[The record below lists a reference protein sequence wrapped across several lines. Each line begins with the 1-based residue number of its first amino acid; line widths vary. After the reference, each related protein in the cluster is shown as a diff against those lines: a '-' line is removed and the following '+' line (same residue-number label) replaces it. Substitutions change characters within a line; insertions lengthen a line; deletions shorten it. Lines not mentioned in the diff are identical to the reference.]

1 MHLSTLLLA
10 ATSVVGIA
18 AQSNH
23 PLMRRA
29 DDNAPETAANK
40 STVEPKRFIVEFDKG
55 ADASALAA
63 DIANQRGAKV
73 LRVFTSD
80 IFTGA
85 AVETDVENI
94 DSLQALEPVKV
105 AWQSRK
111 LKLAPSTPLASFVE
125 NATAIDYDIH
135 HMTGVD
141 KLHEAGVLGK
151 GAKVAVVDTGIWYT
165 HEALGGGFGEGFK
178 VAGGYDFVGD
188 GSSAWPNEGQVKNPD
203 ADPLDQ
209 QGHGT
214 HVAGII
220 AGNSSILTGV
230 APAATLYAYKVFG
243 TVDGTDED
251 TLIEAFLAAYEA
263 GVDIITSS
271 IGGISGFTDNAWAV
285 VATRLV
291 DQGVVV
297 TISAGNDGQAGAYAA
312 SSGSSGEH
320 VVAVASVEAD
330 VLASSSFRGVFSLG
344 GETNETRVAYRAVE
358 DWYPSEVKDWPI
370 VPLSLNS
377 STADEAC
384 NPLPAGTTPDLTG
397 VVALVRRGGCNF
409 DQKQRN
415 LAPFNAS
422 HILFYSNEMP
432 LVRPTTED
440 TSSLIAMVDA
450 RVGAAIIGTVRAG
463 GKVTADFAERPI
475 FHIVGINNEENG
487 GVASSFTSIGAT
499 NDLFIKPDVAAP
511 GGQILSSYVGGGYA
525 ILSGTSMSCPYVAG
539 VAALWAGKF
548 GGRSVHGPEWAKNL
562 AMRLISS
569 GEAIKWDD
577 GQLNNNP
584 YDFLAPVAQVGT
596 GLINATKVLEY
607 GTALSFAK
615 FALNDTHHF
624 SRYHA
629 VDITNAGA
637 EPVTYN
643 FEQQEF
649 GGMNT
654 VNLDPTAWGTP
665 KIAWFEE
672 VMAAPQKM
680 TPSIS
685 FPGPLTVQPGE
696 TKTAQFGFNYPD
708 AAAQSLDP
716 AKLPLYSGK
725 VLIKGSN
732 GETLGVPYLGLA
744 ADLHKDVGIMFQYPT
759 GFPRITSTRSDIP
772 IAQKSNFTFNLDPAV
787 QDFPNLYARIQY
799 ATRELRWDIFD
810 ASWVERDWKYPPV
823 VGQAGFVGAATSWA
837 KASGK
842 TFIDPSVD
850 DPNDIIT
857 LPMRDVPRDI
867 VGVYGVELWWLGR
880 LANGTQIAPGKYKMR
895 FAALVPFGNPEAS
908 DNWDVYE
915 TPAFEVLPLSV

>member
-1 MHLSTLLLA
+1 MHLSRLLFA
-10 ATSVVGIA
+10 ATGVVGA
-18 AQSNH
+18 VALRDH

-29 DDNAPETAANK
+29 DDNVPESAVNK
-40 STVEPKRFIVEFDKG
+40 TVIEPKRFIVEFNKG
-55 ADASALAA
+55 SDASAVANE
-63 DIANQRGAKV
+63 IASQRGAKV
-73 LRVFTSD
+73 LRVFDSD
-80 IFTGA
+80 VFIGA

-94 DSLQALEPVKV
+94 DSLQALEPVKE

-111 LKLAPSTPLASFVE
+111 LKLAPSTPLASFSE

-141 KLHEAGVLGK
+141 KLHAAGVLGK
-151 GAKVAVVDTGIWYT
+151 GAKIAVVDTGIWYT

-178 VAGGYDFVGD
+178 VAGGYDLVG
-188 GSSAWPNEGQVKNPD
+188 GGNWPNEGEVKNPD
-203 ADPLDQ
+203 ADPLDEA
-209 QGHGT
+209 GHGT

-220 AGNSSILTGV
+220 AGNSSVFTGV
-230 APAATLYAYKVFG
+230 APEATLYAYKVF
-243 TVDGTDED
+243 TAIDGTDED
-251 TLIEAFLAAYEA
+251 TLIEAFLMAYDA

-271 IGGISGFTDNAWAV
+271 VGGLSGFADNAWAV
-285 VATRLV
+285 IASRLV
-291 DQGVVV
+291 DQGVLI

-330 VLASSSFRGVFSLG
+330 VIASSSFRGVFNLDGQS
-344 GETNETRVAYRAVE
+344 NETRVAYRAVT
-358 DWYPSEVKDWPI
+358 DWFPSEVKDWPI
-370 VPLSLNS
+370 VPLNLDT

-384 NPLPAGTTPDLTG
+384 SPLPADTPDLTG

-409 DQKQRN
+409 SQKQQN

-432 LVRPTTED
+432 LVKPTTDD
-440 TSSLIAMVDA
+440 TSSLIAMLDA
-450 RVGAAIIGTVRAG
+450 RVGTAIIETIKAG
-463 GKVTADFAERPI
+463 GNVTADFTERPI
-475 FHIVGINNEENG
+475 FNIVGVNNEENG
-487 GVASSFTSIGAT
+487 GVASDFTSLGAT
-499 NDLFIKPDVAAP
+499 NELFIKPDVAGP

-539 VAALWAGKF
+539 VAALYVSKF
-548 GGRSVHGPEWAKNL
+548 GGRSTHGPEWAKSL
-562 AMRLISS
+562 AMRLLAS
-569 GEAIKWDD
+569 GDAIKWDD
-577 GQLNNNP
+577 GQLAGNV

-596 GLINATKVLEY
+596 GLINASKVLEY
-607 GTALSFAK
+607 ETTLSFAK

-624 SRYHA
+624 SRYHT
-629 VDITNAGA
+629 VDITNGGSA
-637 EPVTYN
+637 PVTYT

-654 VNLDPTAWGTP
+654 VNTDPDVWGTP

-680 TPSIS
+680 TPQIS
-685 FPGPLTVQPGE
+685 FPGGAFTVQPGE
-696 TKTAQFGFNYPD
+696 TKTAQFNFKYPEN
-708 AAAQSLDP
+708 QGLDP

-732 GETLGVPYLGLA
+732 GETLGVPYMGLA

-759 GFPRITSTRSDIP
+759 GFPQITSTRDSIN
-772 IAQKSNFTFNLDPAV
+772 IAQKANFTFNLDAEV
-787 QDFPNLYARIQY
+787 QDFPDLYARIQY
-799 ATRELRWDIFD
+799 ATRELRWDIFE
-810 ASWVERDWKYPPV
+810 ASWQERDWRYPPV
-823 VGQAGFVGAATSWA
+823 VGQAGFVGAATSWS
-837 KASGK
+837 KAANRN
-842 TFIDPSVD
+842 FFDPSVD
-850 DPNDIIT
+850 DPTDVIT

-867 VGVYGVELWWLGR
+867 AGLYGVQLWWLGR

-908 DNWDVYE
+908 DNWDVFE
-915 TPAFEVLPLSV
+915 TPAFEVLPLEK

>member
-1 MHLSTLLLA
+1 MQLSRLLL
-10 ATSVVGIA
+10 TVTGVVSAIA
-18 AQSNH
+18 HRDH

-29 DDNAPETAANK
+29 DDNAPDTAANK
-40 STVEPKRFIVEFDKG
+40 TTVEPKRFIVEFDKG
-55 ADASALAA
+55 TNAAAVAA
-63 DIANQRGAKV
+63 DIVNQRGAKI
-73 LRVFTSD
+73 LRVFRSD

-85 AVETDVENI
+85 VVETGVENI
-94 DSLQALEPVKV
+94 DSLQALAPVKE

-111 LKLAPSTPLASFVE
+111 LKLAPSAPLASFSK

-151 GAKVAVVDTGIWYT
+151 GAKVAVVDSGIWYT

-188 GSSAWPNEGQVKNPD
+188 GSWPNEGEVKSPD

-220 AGNSSILTGV
+220 AGNSSVFTGV
-230 APAATLYAYKVFG
+230 APEATLYAYKVFSS
-243 TVDGTDED
+243 VDGTDED
-251 TLIEAFLAAYEA
+251 TLIEAFLAAYDA

-271 IGGISGFTDNAWAV
+271 IGGVNGFADNAWAV
-285 VATRLV
+285 VASRLV

-297 TISAGNDGQAGAYAA
+297 TISSGNDGQGGAFAA

-320 VVAVASVEAD
+320 VVAVASIEAD
-330 VLASSSFRGVFSLG
+330 VLASSSFRGVFNLDGQS
-344 GETNETRVAYRAVE
+344 NETRVAYRAME
-358 DWYPSEVKDWPI
+358 DWFPSEVKDWPI
-370 VPLSLNS
+370 FPLGLNTS
-377 STADEAC
+377 AADEAC
-384 NPLPAGTTPDLTG
+384 NPLPAGTPDFTG

-415 LAPFNAS
+415 LAAFNAS

-432 LVRPTTED
+432 LVRPTTQD

-450 RVGAAIIGTVRAG
+450 RVGIAIIDTIKAG
-463 GKVTADFAERPI
+463 GNVTADFTERPI
-475 FHIVGINNEENG
+475 YHIVGIKNEENG
-487 GVASSFTSIGAT
+487 GVASQFTSIGAT
-499 NDLFIKPDVAAP
+499 NDLFIKPDIAAP

-539 VAALWAGKF
+539 IAALYVSKF
-548 GGRSVHGPEWAKNL
+548 GGRSVHGPEWAKRL
-562 AMRLISS
+562 VMRLIAS
-569 GEAIKWDD
+569 GDAITWDD
-577 GQLNNNP
+577 GQLENNQ
-584 YDFLAPVAQVGT
+584 YDFLAPVAQVGA
-596 GLINATKVLEY
+596 GLINASKVLEY
-607 GTALSFAK
+607 ETSLSFAK

-624 SRYHA
+624 SRYHT
-629 VDITNAGA
+629 VDITNTGSQ
-637 EPVTYN
+637 PVTYA
-643 FEQQEF
+643 FAQQES

-654 VNLDPTAWGTP
+654 VNLDPNEWGTP

-672 VMAAPQKM
+672 TMVAPQKM
-680 TPSIS
+680 TPRIS
-685 FPGPLTVQPGE
+685 FPGGSFTVQPGE
-696 TKTAQFGFNYPD
+696 TRTAQFNFKYPENQD
-708 AAAQSLDP
+708 LDP

-744 ADLHKDVGIMFQYPT
+744 ADLHKDVGIMFQYPI
-759 GFPRITSTRSDIP
+759 GFPRITSTRRNIP
-772 IAQKSNFTFNLDPAV
+772 IADKSNFTFNLDPAV

-799 ATRELRWDIFD
+799 ATRELRWDIFE

-842 TFIDPSVD
+842 VFIDPSVD
-850 DPNDIIT
+850 DRNDIVT

-908 DNWDVYE
+908 DNWDIFE
-915 TPAFEVLPLSV
+915 TPAFEVLPLEV

>member
-1 MHLSTLLLA
+1 MHLSRLLLA
-10 ATSVVGIA
+10 ATGVVGA
-18 AQSNH
+18 VAHRGH

-40 STVEPKRFIVEFDKG
+40 TTIESKRFIIEFNEG
-55 ADASALAA
+55 TDAAAVAA

-73 LRVFTSD
+73 LRIFSSD
-80 IFTGA
+80 VFTGA

-94 DSLQALEPVKV
+94 DSLQALAPVKE

-111 LKLAPSTPLASFVE
+111 LKLAPSAPLASFSE
-125 NATAIDYDIH
+125 NATAIDYGIH

-141 KLHEAGVLGK
+141 KLHEAGELGK

-188 GSSAWPNEGQVKNPD
+188 GTWPNEGEVKTPD

-220 AGNSSILTGV
+220 AGNSSVLTGV
-230 APAATLYAYKVFG
+230 APEATLYAYKVFS

-251 TLIEAFLAAYEA
+251 TLIEAFLAAYDA

-271 IGGISGFTDNAWAV
+271 IGGVNGFADNAWAV
-285 VATRLV
+285 VASRLV

-297 TISAGNDGQAGAYAA
+297 TISAGNDGQAGAFAA

-330 VLASSSFRGVFSLG
+330 VLASSSFRGVFNLAGQS
-344 GETNETRVAYRAVE
+344 NETRVAYRAVE
-358 DWYPSEVKDWPI
+358 DWFPSEVKDWPI
-370 VPLSLNS
+370 LPLSLNTS
-377 STADEAC
+377 SADEAC
-384 NPLPAGTTPDLTG
+384 SPLPVDTPDLTG

-415 LAPFNAS
+415 LAAFNAS

-432 LVRPTTED
+432 LVRPTTGD

-450 RVGAAIIGTVRAG
+450 RVGVAIIDTIKAG
-463 GKVTADFAERPI
+463 GNVTADFTERPI
-475 FHIVGINNEENG
+475 YHIVGIKNEENG
-487 GVASSFTSIGAT
+487 GVASQFTSIGAT
-499 NDLFIKPDVAAP
+499 NDLFIKPDIAAP
-511 GGQILSSYVGGGYA
+511 GGQILSSYAGGGYA

-539 VAALWAGKF
+539 VAALYVGKF
-548 GGRSVHGPEWAKNL
+548 GGRSAHGPEWAKGL
-562 AMRLISS
+562 AMRLIAS
-569 GEAIKWDD
+569 GDAIKWDD
-577 GQLNNNP
+577 GQLENNH
-584 YDFLAPVAQVGT
+584 YDFLAPVAQVGA
-596 GLINATKVLEY
+596 GLINASKVLEY
-607 GTALSFAK
+607 ETALSFAK

-624 SRYHA
+624 SRYHT
-629 VDITNAGA
+629 VDITNTGA
-637 EPVTYN
+637 QPVTYT
-643 FEQQEF
+643 FEQQES

-654 VNLDPTAWGTP
+654 VNLDPNEWGTP

-672 VMAAPQKM
+672 TMVAPQKM
-680 TPSIS
+680 TPQIS
-685 FPGPLTVQPGE
+685 FPGGSFTVQPGE
-696 TKTAQFGFNYPD
+696 TKTAQFSFKYPEN
-708 AAAQSLDP
+708 QGLDP

-732 GETLGVPYLGLA
+732 GERLGVPYLGLA

-759 GFPRITSTRSDIP
+759 GFPRITSTRQDIP
-772 IAQKSNFTFNLDPAV
+772 IAEKPNFTFNLDPSV

-799 ATRELRWDIFD
+799 ATRELRWDIFE
-810 ASWVERDWKYPPV
+810 ATWVERDWKYPPV

-842 TFIDPSVD
+842 AFIDPSVD
-850 DPNDIIT
+850 DPNDIVT

-867 VGVYGVELWWLGR
+867 VGLYGVELWWLGR
-880 LANGTQIAPGKYKMR
+880 LANGTHIAPGKYKMR

-908 DNWDVYE
+908 DNWDVFE
-915 TPAFEVLPLSV
+915 TPAFEVLPLEK